1 MKYRIQQN
9 TYRDFAVY
17 EQHRRNPRAY
27 FIPYSNEETLRGTS
41 QRDERYNSDLV
52 RVLSGKWGF
61 AYYSDF
67 RDLPRELD
75 TTTVKFSDITVPS
88 TWQRE
93 AGGRVE
99 PPVYL
104 NTRYEFDNPPPELPE
119 AVPCGVYRKTFK
131 LEEIEN
137 KTFLLSF
144 LGAAGSLDVYCNG
157 YHVGYSEGA
166 HNTAE
171 FDLTPVVRQGGN
183 ELICVVHKWST
194 GTFLECQDMFREN
207 GIFRDVLLYTLPKV
221 YLNDIWLRPRKQAEG
236 YRLSCVIEVQ
246 GEQQTGWSVEFGI
259 DGLEAKYN
267 GSSRERMTFSLNEL
281 QVEEW
286 SAENPVL
293 YTAWV
298 KLKRGSEVSQVV
310 RVPIGFKN
318 IEIRENVYLF
328 NGKAVKF
335 KGVNHHDTNAKTG
348 WCMTYDDYL
357 QDLQLMKSLNVNA
370 VRTAH
375 YPPDPHLLSIANE
388 LGLYIIDEADIEAHG
403 CHSTHGDYDLISRD
417 KLWIPRFLDRIKRM
431 FFRDR
436 NHVCVAMWSLGNEA
450 GGHHCQDAGYAYLHA
465 CHPEIPVHY
474 EGVWN
479 HEGVHG
485 YNVYSRMYPSIEE
498 WARIGA
504 GDESIPE
511 KVRKLPGLLCEYTH
525 AMGVGPGSLDDYWKV
540 FYQHDNLMGGCIWEW
555 ADHAVEDG
563 GFTSKAGNA
572 LRYTYGGDHGERI
585 HDGNFC
591 VDGLVY
597 PDRTPHT
604 GAWCMKN
611 VYRTVRASFADGKLT
626 LKNTNYFT
634 NEVCGLAWQLLHNGV
649 AVQEGTAQL
658 DITPQGTQEI
668 KLDLP
673 QLAAGDYHLTLNY
686 GDDLAFEQITLQ
698 EQYIAEQMQG
708 NGDLADILA
717 TMQPNFTRAALDNDK
732 WICCDSEDEFDML
745 VSTEELANG
754 ATRVTAKLI
763 PDKMITE
770 QLQITRFGVT
780 LQLPRSWDNVKY
792 YGLGERENLSDFT
805 DQSKMG
811 VFETTVAVMHEPYI
825 FPQDNGNHGQVRW
838 LQLTDENGK
847 GLRVANAPGRLN
859 FSAQHYSQAS
869 LTAATH
875 QEDLRDE
882 GLVYLNIDGFVRGT
896 GSASCG
902 PDVLEEY
909 RIDLSDGLEF
919 AFEIAAL

>member
-27 FIPYSNEETLRGTS
+27 FIPYGNEETLRSTA

-52 RVLSGKWGF
+52 KVLSGKWGF
-61 AYYSDF
+61 AYYADC

-75 TTTVKFSDITVPS
+75 TTTVQFSDITVPS
-88 TWQRE
+88 TWQRT
-93 AGGRVE
+93 AGGQVE

-104 NTRYEFDNPPPELPE
+104 NTRYEFENPPPELPE
-119 AVPCGVYRKTFK
+119 AVPCGLYRKIFK
-131 LEEIEN
+131 LEDIAN
-137 KTFLLSF
+137 QTYLLSF

-221 YLNDIWLRPRKQAEG
+221 FLNDIWLRPRKLAEG
-236 YRLSCVIEVQ
+236 YRLGVVIEVH
-246 GEQQTGWSVEFGI
+246 GEQQTGWNVEFGI
-259 DGLEAKYN
+259 DGLDAKY
-267 GSSRERMTFSLNEL
+267 SAPSRERMTFGLNEL
-281 QVEEW
+281 DVEEW
-286 SAENPVL
+286 SAEKPVL
-293 YTAWV
+293 YTAWI

-310 RVPIGFKN
+310 RFSIGFKTV
-318 IEIRENVYLF
+318 EIRENVYIF
-328 NGKAVKF
+328 NDKPVKF

-357 QDLQLMKSLNVNA
+357 QDLQLMKELNVNA

-388 LGLYIIDEADIEAHG
+388 LGLYVIDEADIEAHG
-403 CHSTHGDYDLISRD
+403 CQATHGDYDLISRN

-474 EGVWN
+474 EGVCH
-479 HEGVHG
+479 HEGVYG
-485 YNVYSRMYPSIEE
+485 YDVYSRMYPSIEE

-504 GDESIPE
+504 GNESIPE
-511 KVRKLPGLLCEYTH
+511 KVRGMPCLLCEYTH
-525 AMGVGPGSLDDYWKV
+525 AMGVGPGSLDDYWKL

-555 ADHAVEDG
+555 ADHAVYHENG
-563 GFTSKAGNA
+563 P
-572 LRYTYGGDHGERI
+572 LQYTYGGDHGERI

-611 VYRTVRASFADGKLT
+611 VYRPVRASFADGKLT

-634 NEVCGLAWQLLHNGV
+634 NEVCELTWQLLHNGV
-649 AVQEGTAQL
+649 AEQEGSATLNIA
-658 DITPQGTQEI
+658 PQGMQTL

-673 QLAAGDYHLTLNY
+673 ALGAGDYHLSLIY
-686 GDDLAFEQITLQ
+686 GDIAFEQITLQ
-698 EQYIAEQMQG
+698 EQYIAEELQG
-708 NGDLADILA
+708 NGNLADILA
-717 TMQPNFTRAALDNDK
+717 TMQPNFTRAPLDNDK
-732 WICCDSEDEFDML
+732 MICRDSEDEFTMQ
-745 VSTEELANG
+745 VTTEALENG
-754 ATRVTAKLI
+754 VTHVTAKLV
-763 PDKMITE
+763 PDKMMTE
-770 QLQITRFGVT
+770 ELQIARFGVT
-780 LQLPRSWDNVKY
+780 LQLPRAWDNVKY
-792 YGLGERENLSDFT
+792 YGLGERENLPDFT
-805 DQSKMG
+805 DQSKIG
-811 VFETTVAVMHEPYI
+811 VYETTVAAMHEPYI

-847 GLRVANAPGRLN
+847 GLRVTNAPGKLN

-875 QEDLRDE
+875 QENLTDE
-882 GLVYLNIDGFVRGT
+882 GVVYLNIDGFVRGT

-902 PDVLEEY
+902 PDTLEQY
-909 RIDLSDGLEF
+909 RIDLANGLEF
-919 AFEIAAL
+919 SFEIAGV